1 MAKQSTLNAS
11 IKPLLHPKYWPSWA
25 GLGGAVLLSHLP
37 WSVQRSLGKSLGSLM
52 YKVANRRRHIA
63 EVNLDICYPNLSKAE
78 RDTLAHRH
86 FQSMGQGFF
95 ETLCSW
101 FRAPDAFAKHTEFH
115 GNDLLEK
122 LLSQNKGC
130 IMIGGHF
137 SSLDLCG
144 TLLAG
149 HIPVH
154 PIYKLQ
160 SNPVINW
167 AMEHK
172 RSKVYEKTIERTNM
186 REVIKSLK
194 QNRIVWYAVD
204 QDYGRRHSVFAPF
217 FNRECATISHVGR
230 IIKMTGAP
238 VIAFDY
244 ARTKTG
250 YALTLTEIKDFPVD
264 DEVAAATLMNQLMER
279 FIEPKKEQYF
289 WTHRRFKTQQ
299 DPNTPSPYQR

>member
-1 MAKQSTLNAS
+1 MA
-11 IKPLLHPKYWPSWA
+11 I
-25 GLGGAVLLSHLP
+25 SHLP
-37 WSVQRSLGKSLGSLM
+37 WGCQRVIGKSFGSLM
-52 YKVANRRRHIA
+52 YKVAGRRRHIA
-63 EVNLDICYPNLSKAE
+63 QVNLEICYPSWTQDQ
-78 RDTLAHRH
+78 RDTLVKQH
-86 FQSMGQGFF
+86 FQSMGVGFF

-101 FRAPDAFAKHTEFH
+101 FRSPKMFAKQTTFIDH
-115 GNDLLEK
+115 GVVEK

-130 IMIGGHF
+130 ILIGGHF

-154 PIYKLQ
+154 PVYKLQ

-172 RSKVYEKTIERTNM
+172 RNRVYEKTIERTNM

-194 QNRIVWYAVD
+194 NNRIVWYAVD

-217 FNRECATISHVGR
+217 FNRECATIAHVGR

-238 VIAFDY
+238 VMAFNY
-244 ARTKTG
+244 ARTEMG
-250 YALTLTEIKDFPVD
+250 YSLTLEEVKNFPAD
-264 DEVAAATLMNQLMER
+264 DEVAAATLMNQLMEG
-279 FIEPKKEQYF
+279 FIASKKEQYF

-299 DPNTPSPYQR
+299 DPNAPSPYRPK